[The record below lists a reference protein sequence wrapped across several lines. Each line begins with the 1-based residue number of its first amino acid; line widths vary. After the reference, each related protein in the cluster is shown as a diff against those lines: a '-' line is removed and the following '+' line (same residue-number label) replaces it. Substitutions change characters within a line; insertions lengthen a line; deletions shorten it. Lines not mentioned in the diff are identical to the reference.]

1 MRAADCLK
9 LLLFTAT
16 LSAPSLFVQQPC
28 VVLADSGRG
37 FATTPAG
44 APASVLGGDAA
55 AAVADAFDLETTDVI
70 DYILIDYVGEA
81 ITTAGIGAGD
91 ASLILRWTTMM
102 HTAWFDAT
110 APYHP
115 TAVGVYSDLGRRP
128 EIESETNENIAVAVL
143 FSTHKILSWCAN
155 LPPGFYLSL

>member
-28 VVLADSGRG
+28 IVLADSGRG

-55 AAVADAFDLETTDVI
+55 AAVAAAFDLETDAVT
-70 DYILIDYVGEA
+70 DYIIFDYLGPG
-81 ITTAGIGAGD
+81 IFFTGIGVGD
-91 ASLILRWTTMM
+91 ASLILRWTTMI
-102 HTAWFDAT
+102 HLAWFDAT

-128 EIESETNENIAVAVL
+128 EIESATNANIAVAVL
-143 FSTHKILSWCAN
+143 FSSHKILSWCAN
-155 LPPGFYLSL
+155 LPPGFYL